1 MESDWVVLFAFAV
14 FMAGLGVVAYDAI
27 SHDRK
32 STSRKQAKPAPDS
45 RD

>member
-1 MESDWVVLFAFAV
+1 MDSDWVVLFAFAV

-32 STSRKQAKPAPDS
+32 STSRKSPKPAPDS
-45 RD
+45 CD

>member
-1 MESDWVVLFAFAV
+1 MESDWIILLALFIFLAS
-14 FMAGLGVVAYDAI
+14 LGSVSFDVI

>member
-1 MESDWVVLFAFAV
+1 MDSDWVVLFAFAV

-32 STSRKQAKPAPDS
+32 STSRKPQKPAPDS